1 MLAWP
6 CAVWQV
12 ALGKIIHTTDLR
24 AATVSRAFRRL
35 APELSSRVASA
46 TANDLAVNELL
57 LPVVAHDL
65 RNVFFSN
72 IAACLV
78 I

>member
-6 CAVWQV
+6 CAIWQV
-12 ALGKIIHTTDLR
+12 TLGKIIHTTYLR

-35 APELSSRVASA
+35 APELSSRVASD
-46 TANDLAVNELL
+46 TADDLAINELL
-57 LPVVAHDL
+57 LTVVAYDL

>member
-12 ALGKIIHTTDLR
+12 TLGKIIHTTNLR
-24 AATVSRAFRRL
+24 AATVSRAFCGL

-46 TANDLAVNELL
+46 TTEDLAVNELL

-72 IAACLV
+72 VAACLV

>member
-12 ALGKIIHTTDLR
+12 TLGKIIHTTDLR
-24 AATVSRAFRRL
+24 ATTVSRAFRGL

-46 TANDLAVNELL
+46 TADDLAVNELL

-65 RNVFFSN
+65 RNVFFTN